1 MPPILQLLRPADWVK
16 NVFVLP
22 ALIFSLPRM
31 VEDGVE
37 ITAALWAT
45 LAAVAGFCATASG
58 FYAINDTLDAAS
70 DRQHPVKCQR
80 PIASGAVSARTGL
93 VLGVLLPPVSILAAF
108 SFDPG
113 LGWILLAYGILQV
126 LYNLGLKRC
135 HGLDVMALA
144 GGFTLRAAG
153 GAAAIDRPISVWLLL
168 EVFFLTLFLA
178 FIKRQC
184 DLQIAKNSNAEG
196 WKSPAGYHDEHEL
209 DWGTCLSG
217 GLAVVVFVMYATSG
231 HARQVLG
238 PGAEGLVFLTPFVIS
253 ALLRFHRRAR
263 EGASDSPLAAVLDD
277 RIMFLSAGAFGLGLA
292 VLLAFPE
299 LREALDGILM
309 TSSE

>member
-1 MPPILQLLRPADWVK
+1 MLRLLRPVDWVK

-22 ALIFSLPRM
+22 ALVFSLPRM
-31 VEDGVE
+31 VQDGVE
-37 ITAALWAT
+37 LVPALWAT

-58 FYAINDTLDAAS
+58 FYAINDALDVTS
-70 DRQHPVKCQR
+70 DRKHPVKCRR
-80 PIASGAVSARTGL
+80 PIASGAISVRTGL
-93 VLGVLLPPVSILAAF
+93 AVGVLLPALSILTAF
-108 SFDPG
+108 SIDVG
-113 LGWILLAYGILQV
+113 LGWILLAYGMLQV

-135 HGLDVMALA
+135 HGLDVMVLA
-144 GGFTLRAAG
+144 GGFTLRAAA

-184 DLQIAKNSNAEG
+184 DLQTAKNNHAEG

-209 DWGTCLSG
+209 DWGTGLAG

-231 HARQVLG
+231 HAREVLG

-263 EGASDSPLAAVLDD
+263 KGASDSPLAALLED
-277 RIMFLSAGAFGLGLA
+277 RIMLLSAGSFALGLA
-292 VLLAFPE
+292 GLLAFPD
-299 LREALDGILM
+299 LRQALDGILM
-309 TSSE
+309 TSPE

>member
-1 MPPILQLLRPADWVK
+1 
-16 NVFVLP
+16 
-22 ALIFSLPRM
+22 M
-31 VEDGVE
+31 VQDGSDVMAATWA
-37 ITAALWAT
+37 TAA
-45 LAAVAGFCATASG
+45 AVVGFCATASG
-58 FYAINDTLDAAS
+58 FYAINDALDAES
-70 DRQHPVKCQR
+70 DRQHPVKCRR
-80 PIASGAVSARTGL
+80 PIASGAVSVRTGL
-93 VLGVLLPPVSILAAF
+93 ILGAMLPPAAIAAAF
-108 SFDPG
+108 GLNTG
-113 LGWILLAYGILQV
+113 LGWILLAYGVLQV

-144 GGFTLRAAG
+144 GGFTLRAAA

-184 DLQIAKNSNAEG
+184 DLQTAKKSGAQE

-209 DWGTCLSG
+209 DWGTGLAG

-238 PGAEGLVFLTPFVIS
+238 PGAEALVFLTPFVIS

-263 EGASDSPLAAVLDD
+263 EGASDSPLAALLED
-277 RIMFLSAGAFGLGLA
+277 RIMALSAGSFVLGLA
-292 VLLAFPE
+292 VLLVVPD
-299 LREALDGILM
+299 LRQALDGLLM
-309 TSSE
+309 TSPE